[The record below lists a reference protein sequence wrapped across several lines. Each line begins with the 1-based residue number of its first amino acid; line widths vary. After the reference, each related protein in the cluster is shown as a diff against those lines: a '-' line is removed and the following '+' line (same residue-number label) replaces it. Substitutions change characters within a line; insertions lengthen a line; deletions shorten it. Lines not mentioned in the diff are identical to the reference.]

1 MRIKKIKTMEEKL
14 GKATNLISQMAS
26 LKAREKREI
35 DKLAEQTMKE
45 TQDVLRMLLK
55 QNS

>member
-1 MRIKKIKTMEEKL
+1 MEEKL
-14 GKATNLISQMAS
+14 GKATDLISQMAS
-26 LKAREKREI
+26 LKVREKREI

>member
-14 GKATNLISQMAS
+14 GKATDLISQMAS
-26 LKAREKREI
+26 LKVREKREI

>member
-14 GKATNLISQMAS
+14 GKATDLISQMAS